1 MPEIQP
7 WVVVGRI
14 VAILGMGLT
23 ISLGILFLLGAI
35 WVWGIALMLLTLP
48 FFALM
53 IGVERSKAAKAMT
66 GVPPAALD
74 PDLGRSDANDRER

>member
-7 WVVVGRI
+7 WVVAGRI
-14 VAILGMGLT
+14 AAILGMGLT

-35 WVWGIALMLLTLP
+35 WVWAIALMLLTLP

-53 IGVERSKAAKAMT
+53 IAVERSKAAKAMT
-66 GVPPAALD
+66 GRPPAALD
-74 PDLGRSDANDRER
+74 PDLAQFDANDRER